1 MGRFDKIPAPMPEI
15 PIDKNLAVNKG
26 IIENLT
32 GKSADIILHE
42 FDAVGVKMLGFMCD
56 GMCDSFI
63 VSESI
68 LKPVKNCKEK
78 IYGDVLEAVKS
89 RMVTETDFKDI
100 STINEAVEAAMGG
113 FFVLFAEGADTA
125 ISFSV
130 QGFSTRS
137 VDEPVSEAQE
147 KGAREGF
154 VENFKI
160 NMTMIRR
167 RMRSADVRFK
177 LKTVGATGKN
187 QVCLCFIDGRVSEEL
202 LANVEK
208 RIDSAEFDNVLESGY
223 LQPFLDTDRPSL
235 FSGVGVTERPDVMCA
250 KMSEGKV
257 GIIVDGTPFALY
269 VPHVFVEN
277 LHSLDDYSNRPFY
290 TTFIRL
296 LKIVSFIISIILP
309 GLYVGIAIF
318 HQELFPEDL
327 LYSIVSAELRTP
339 FPIMLEALI
348 IHLIFEIMR
357 EAGLRMP
364 KTVGHAVSIVGAL
377 VIGDAAVTA
386 GLIAA
391 PMLIVVALTAI
402 SSFVIPSIYNS
413 VAVLRLTFIIIGGTM
428 GIYGIFLGL
437 IVLAINMTAINP
449 YGVPYTSPFAPLIF
463 PAMRDVVYRQGW
475 KRMSKKLQVNRTLQ
489 MNKTLEKEP
498 LDD

>member
-1 MGRFDKIPAPMPEI
+1 MGNFAEIPAPLPEI
-15 PIDKNLAVNKG
+15 PIDKNTDVNKG

-42 FDAVGVKMLGFMCD
+42 FESSGVKMLGFMCD
-56 GMCDSFI
+56 GMCESLI

-68 LKPVKNCKEK
+68 LKPIKNFDGKYGKDILEEVKK
-78 IYGDVLEAVKS
+78 Y
-89 RMVTETDFKDI
+89 MVTETDIKDI
-100 STINEAVEAAMGG
+100 TTLNDAIENAMGG
-113 FFVLFAEGADTA
+113 FFVLFAEGEETA

-130 QGFSTRS
+130 QGFSVRS

-154 VENFKI
+154 VENFKV
-160 NMTMIRR
+160 NMSMIRR

-177 LKTVGATGKN
+177 LKTVGATGNN
-187 QVCLCFIDGRVSEEL
+187 QICICFIDGRVSEEL
-202 LANVEK
+202 LSDVER

-223 LQPFLDTDRPSL
+223 LQPFLDTDRPSV

-250 KMSEGKV
+250 KLSEGKV

-277 LHSLDDYSNRPFY
+277 LHSLDDYSNKPFY
-290 TTFIRL
+290 TTFIRM
-296 LKIVSFIISIILP
+296 LKIASFVISIALP

-318 HQELFPEDL
+318 HQELVPEDL
-327 LYSIVSAELRTP
+327 LYNIVSSELKTP

-413 VAVLRLTFIIIGGTM
+413 VAVLRLTFIILGGTM

-437 IVLAINMTAINP
+437 IVLVVNMAAINP
-449 YGVPYTSPFAPLIF
+449 YGVPYTSPLAPLIL
-463 PAMRDVVYRQGW
+463 PAMRDVVFRQGW
-475 KRMSKKLQVNRTLQ
+475 KRMSKKLQI
-489 MNKTLEKEP
+489 NKTLEKES
-498 LDD
+498 LYD